1 MPVRKICRMVPNG
14 AGLAGEF
21 KVVSWFSTP
30 GVKMA
35 GATAV
40 SATVNGALLALS
52 AVTTICADD
61 WPLKL
66 GGICRLI
73 CLAPV

>member
-1 MPVRKICRMVPNG
+1 
-14 AGLAGEF
+14 
-21 KVVSWFSTP
+21 
-30 GVKMA
+30 
-35 GATAV
+35 
-40 SATVNGALLALS
+40 VNGALLALS

-61 WPLKL
+61 WPLKP